1 MLVVGCWWEP
11 TDRLFPLFDLPGFRL
26 FLLLRPL
33 PRLRDDYAAERS
45 TEPPQRVVFA
55 DSPWKTR
62 GETPALPISFIAL
75 AGRFSGFTRGV
86 SWLIFVN
93 DR

>member
-1 MLVVGCWWEP
+1 MLVVGGWWEP

-33 PRLRDDYAAERS
+33 PSLRGDYAAERS
-45 TEPPQRVVFA
+45 TEQRGVVFA
-55 DSPWKTR
+55 DAPGKTG
-62 GETPALPISFIAL
+62 GETPALPILFIAL

-86 SWLIFVN
+86 SWLSFVN
-93 DR
+93 NR